1 MIIGEIMF
9 MEIRKVTLNYLYLNI
24 LFVEALFKNIFVW

>member
-9 MEIRKVTLNYLYLNI
+9 MEIRKVTLNYLCLNI
-24 LFVEALFKNIFVW
+24 LFAEALFKNIFVW